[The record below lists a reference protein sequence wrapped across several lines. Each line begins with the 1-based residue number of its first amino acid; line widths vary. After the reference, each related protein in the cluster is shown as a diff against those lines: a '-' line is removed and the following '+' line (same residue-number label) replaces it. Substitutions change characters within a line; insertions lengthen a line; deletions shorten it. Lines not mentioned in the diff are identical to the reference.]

1 MDCVGCVAEGVAH
14 GFAHFWLTDSCASTV
29 REVKGVKPFE
39 VLSLAGSIAVALHRG
54 PVMVHL
60 QHQEAQPS
68 LGFQQV

>member
-39 VLSLAGSIAVALHRG
+39 VLSLAGSIAVALHI
-54 PVMVHL
+54 
-60 QHQEAQPS
+60 
-68 LGFQQV
+68 